1 MSKVPQLYI
10 VHITFTSALMLVIQY
25 SNLTLRKV
33 DGEMSIPLITLD
45 IQFTRDHIITLK
57 QVTNGKYM

>member
-25 SNLTLRKV
+25 NNLTLRKV

>member
-1 MSKVPQLYI
+1 MSNVPQLYI
-10 VHITFTSALMLVIQY
+10 VHITFTSALMLVTQY
-25 SNLTLRKV
+25 NNLTLRKV

>member
-10 VHITFTSALMLVIQY
+10 VHITFTSALMLVTQY

-33 DGEMSIPLITLD
+33 DSEMSIPLITLD
-45 IQFTRDHIITLK
+45 IQFTGDHIITLK

>member
-1 MSKVPQLYI
+1 MSYVPQLYI
-10 VHITFTSALMLVIQY
+10 VHITFTSALMLVTQY